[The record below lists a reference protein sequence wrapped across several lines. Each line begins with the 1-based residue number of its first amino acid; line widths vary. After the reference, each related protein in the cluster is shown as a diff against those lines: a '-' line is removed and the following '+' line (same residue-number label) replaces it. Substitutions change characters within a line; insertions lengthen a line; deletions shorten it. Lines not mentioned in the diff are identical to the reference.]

1 MKSNTRV
8 LLHDGRSSFL
18 FSNWTGLGELQYLA
32 LSDFSSLEP
41 FCVRDFFQDGGW
53 DFDRFRH
60 LFPSEVLESI
70 SAAAPQWTDAPDQL
84 VWEPDFSG
92 SFSIASAYSTLRP
105 RREPQPFLDFI
116 WHCHLPAKC
125 SLFFWRLLNSFLPF
139 S

>member
-1 MKSNTRV
+1 MPKRSWRSWSGLAFPYAENGLGIKSMVDICKSFSCKLWWKFHTTSGIWATYCHSIGLERSFVKGRVGAVDILMKSNTRV

-60 LFPSEVLESI
+60 LFPSEVLE
-70 SAAAPQWTDAPDQL
+70 
-84 VWEPDFSG
+84 
-92 SFSIASAYSTLRP
+92 
-105 RREPQPFLDFI
+105 
-116 WHCHLPAKC
+116 
-125 SLFFWRLLNSFLPF
+125 
-139 S
+139 